1 MNSLEQWISGITAAV
16 CMVLLVRLCL
26 GAARQRRFDHA
37 VRTLGWKLRNG
48 SLRLWRAPA
57 ARRVATREAQAAID
71 RARKGRGTSD
81 ADDGEW
87 QGNVYTPKSFRKH
100 RKPH

>member
-37 VRTLGWKLRNG
+37 VRTLGRK
-48 SLRLWRAPA
+48 
-57 ARRVATREAQAAID
+57 RR
-71 RARKGRGTSD
+71 RARASGKHLQRVDADASD

-87 QGNVYTPKSFRKH
+87 QGNVYTPKSFRKP